1 MTATCHYRT
10 FPLVSLTR
18 AARRN
23 MTTGINIPHDDQLID
38 EKTAAKIMGL
48 SPRFFQSRRLE
59 GAGPPF
65 IRLSQRCIRY
75 RWRDLKT
82 WFETFQRPGGG
93 IPENSQST
101 SAVGAGVRDA

>member
-1 MTATCHYRT
+1 M
-10 FPLVSLTR
+10 S
-18 AARRN
+18 N
-23 MTTGINIPHDDQLID
+23 GITIPHDDQLID
-38 EKTAAKIMGL
+38 EKTAAQIMGL

-82 WFETFQRPGGG
+82 KYETFRTSGTKTTVRPTLSGEG
-93 IPENSQST
+93 T
-101 SAVGAGVRDA
+101 AGACDVKA